1 MKTKIGE
8 LYNKSVVVG
17 NPNEVTK
24 NEILLKNNVGGIT
37 LSERKDDELEDITTT
52 PKYPRCFIWYKA
64 EEFDVAFGMHGNSGL
79 MLGEILGIYMDN
91 LAIIKFNNDGIDQN
105 GNLCDLDTFLNRNK
119 GKYKEISLKEF
130 MGECPEGD
138 YGFVDIYVNEIPN
151 PDISNV
157 RTLVNNNTKK
167 RLNYLSKNPNKAN
180 LIRVYLPFEES
191 SEKYIPYAVN
201 SSSYTIDKENNC
213 IIFEIEQIPPLDMAT
228 QIKVSLDA
236 EVVGQ

>member
-24 NEILLKNNVGGIT
+24 NEILLKNDVGGIT
-37 LSERKDDELEDITTT
+37 LSERKDGELEDISNT
-52 PKYPRCFIWYKA
+52 PPTYPRCFIWYKA
-64 EEFDVAFGMHGNSGL
+64 EEFDVLFGAHANSV
-79 MLGEILGIYMDN
+79 EINEITSAYIDN

-105 GNLCDLDTFLNRNK
+105 GNLCDLDTFLNWKK

-138 YGFVDIYVNEIPN
+138 YGFIDIYVDQLPN

-157 RTLVNNNTKK
+157 RTLVNDNTKK
-167 RLNYLSKNPNKAN
+167 RLNHLSKNPNKAN
-180 LIRVYLPFEES
+180 LIRVYLLEGD
-191 SEKYIPYAVN
+191 EKYIPIKLN
-201 SSSYTIDKENNC
+201 SSYYTIDKENNC
-213 IIFEIEQIPPLDMAT
+213 IIFETEELSPVGIGNE
-228 QIKVSLDA
+228 IKVSLDA